1 MLSVPP
7 ALRKELFSKEPKG
20 RATSW
25 DWERKHPEKDGGFQ
39 WFMSHILQTPRGT
52 MTLLGTYGFI
62 VTFPLRGTA
71 PFSKREPFTER
82 VRLLRLAQDFTVT

>member
-1 MLSVPP
+1 MVHEPHSSDSQGNNNP
-7 ALRKELFSKEPKG
+7 LR
-20 RATSW
+20 
-25 DWERKHPEKDGGFQ
+25 
-39 WFMSHILQTPRGT
+39 
-52 MTLLGTYGFI
+52 TYGFI